1 MNTSSVP
8 PKSSA
13 ESTFCKETYL
23 LTPISKAEA
32 SLSANDLTTAD
43 ERIARDLNALNTVVP
58 VACLFAGAA
67 LVSFPRASA
76 IALMFI
82 LSAAAIWF
90 LYSWATCRGNDEIG
104 VADTQ
109 GRDGGAT

>member
-1 MNTSSVP
+1 M
-8 PKSSA
+8 
-13 ESTFCKETYL
+13 
-23 LTPISKAEA
+23 
-32 SLSANDLTTAD
+32 
-43 ERIARDLNALNTVVP
+43 VP

-90 LYSWATCRGNDEIG
+90 IYAWATCRGNDEIG